1 MVNGPIV
8 ADAIKD
14 PNNRLN
20 KFVLSEKDDGKAADE
35 IYLAVLNRLPTAT
48 ERTAAIAAIRAAAAD
63 HAAMIA
69 EYKPK
74 ADAFDAYKKTL
85 DVKQQAWEDGLK
97 GQKPT
102 VWLPVDV
109 RRADPKTPDTVLKL
123 NRDGSVLAT
132 GKAPETELYT
142 IYGLT
147 ETDRPI
153 TAIRLEALADSSLPV
168 KGPGRADN
176 GNFVL
181 NEFRLTYKALDKP
194 DATPAAI
201 KLTSLGQIFAQD
213 TFPAANAVDGN
224 PATGWAT
231 APRFGQDN
239 AALFKFDKPVSG
251 PAGVFF
257 TAVLDHRFG
266 TKHIIGKFRLSVTTD
281 PNPKLQSLLTAEQV
295 ALLDTPADK
304 RTQAQKDALR
314 QMYLAQD
321 KEYAR
326 LAADAANVPPAD
338 ARVLGRRTWCGR
350 SSTTRRSCLIDSRS
364 RLVASRRRVRVALA
378 SGSRLTLGTQARTHS
393 FLCSPKSSA
402 CGSNGRCR
410 SARPTS
416 TSSPDIRPSCA
427 FTAISPHCRKNRC
440 APMRSNRSCS
450 PRARTRH
457 SDDSRRTRTRTS
469 RSSARSRASRRGSAR
484 RCSSRAATPAA
495 ASASSP
501 TRSPTSRGPGSLRI
515 SRRRWSHCATGW

>member
-1 MVNGPIV
+1 MPAAQLLDSNVDLPGGFLDLFNKPVRESSCECERGTGLNLGPILAMVNGPIV

-168 KGPGRADN
+168 KGPGPHRQRQLRAERVPPHLQSARQAGRDS
-176 GNFVL
+176 GGDQAHL
-181 NEFRLTYKALDKP
+181 AGP
-194 DATPAAI
+194 DLRAGHVPGGERGGRQPRDRVGHGAAI
-201 KLTSLGQIFAQD
+201 RTGQRG
-213 TFPAANAVDGN
+213 AV
-224 PATGWAT
+224 
-231 APRFGQDN
+231 
-239 AALFKFDKPVSG
+239 
-251 PAGVFF
+251 
-257 TAVLDHRFG
+257 
-266 TKHIIGKFRLSVTTD
+266 
-281 PNPKLQSLLTAEQV
+281 QV
-295 ALLDTPADK
+295 
-304 RTQAQKDALR
+304 
-314 QMYLAQD
+314 
-321 KEYAR
+321 
-326 LAADAANVPPAD
+326 
-338 ARVLGRRTWCGR
+338 
-350 SSTTRRSCLIDSRS
+350 
-364 RLVASRRRVRVALA
+364 
-378 SGSRLTLGTQARTHS
+378 
-393 FLCSPKSSA
+393 
-402 CGSNGRCR
+402 
-410 SARPTS
+410 
-416 TSSPDIRPSCA
+416 
-427 FTAISPHCRKNRC
+427 
-440 APMRSNRSCS
+440 
-450 PRARTRH
+450 
-457 SDDSRRTRTRTS
+457 
-469 RSSARSRASRRGSAR
+469 
-484 RCSSRAATPAA
+484 
-495 ASASSP
+495 
-501 TRSPTSRGPGSLRI
+501 
-515 SRRRWSHCATGW
+515 